1 MSNKNE
7 PDSSGGLE
15 FCSPLDNPEMK
26 YSLAV
31 ECASGGDT
39 GRAEKLFLE
48 IIKGNPKHYGA
59 RIGLGAVYMEQGRL
73 DESIKENETATQ
85 INPDHPTAFVNLAAA
100 FIQKGDFDTAIN
112 ECEEALFI
120 DPRNADAYKNLS
132 WAYLEKGDYDRSI
145 FVAGKLLEFEPH
157 SGLAYN
163 NIAVALYYKEDY
175 AKSMD
180 YVKKALREGFPV
192 HPDFYND
199 LRERMDKE

>member
-1 MSNKNE
+1 MSSKSE
-7 PDSSGGLE
+7 TDSGGLE
-15 FCSPLDNPEMK
+15 FCSPMDNPEMK
-26 YSLAV
+26 YSIAM

-48 IIKGNPKHYGA
+48 IIKENTQHYGA
-59 RIGLGAVYMEQGRL
+59 RIGLGCLYMEQGKL
-73 DESIKENETATQ
+73 DESIEQNEIATQ

-100 FIQKGDFDTAIN
+100 FIQKGDFAAAIN

-120 DPRNADAYKNLS
+120 DPRHADAYKNLS

-163 NIAVALYYKEDY
+163 NIAVALYYKKDY
-175 AKSMD
+175 SKAMD
-180 YVKKALREGFPV
+180 YVKKATKEGFPV

-199 LRERMDKE
+199 LRERMD